1 MLNMVLSGSTGKS
14 TGHMVPSGPGSLCR
28 GGGDSPYNTCIILL
42 LDKRVGSFQ
51 SPDRLSRDLT
61 NGLTS
66 LSTDGVAKEGRPKF
80 NPRPGQGLNP
90 GTSGQLSQSLST
102 VPLHNTESFYLYI
115 LYIFRQSSY

>member
-1 MLNMVLSGSTGKS
+1 MVLSGSTGKS
-14 TGHMVPSGPGSLCR
+14 TRHMVPSGPGSLCR

-80 NPRPGQGLNP
+80 NPRPGPRPDINYIALYYVGDNCFILM
-90 GTSGQLSQSLST
+90 SQSIAVSMVQIAVVCITL
-102 VPLHNTESFYLYI
+102 
-115 LYIFRQSSY
+115 